1 MEGKSDFTSGSIL
14 RKLTSFMFPILG
26 ALILQAM
33 YGAVD
38 VMMVGWFG
46 STEGLS
52 GVSTGSSII
61 NLITFVLTGLA
72 MGITVIIGRC
82 LGEKNEERI
91 GSVIGNAIAFFAL
104 IGVILTVLIVFFARQ
119 IAILMRS
126 PMEAVEE
133 TANYVRI
140 CGAGLLFI
148 IAYNVIS
155 CIFRGLGNSRLPLI
169 FVLIACITNIIGDY
183 VLIAV
188 FNMDESGAA
197 LATVAAQAVS
207 VILSLIILRREKL
220 PFSLK
225 LSDIRLSG
233 QIRDLLKVGTPVA
246 LQELLT
252 QISFLALVAFINR
265 IGLDASSGYGVANKI
280 VSFVM
285 LIPSAIMQS
294 MSSFVA
300 QNVGAGREERA
311 RKAMFTGMAI
321 GMAIGMIVFYFT
333 FFHGDLVSA
342 VFSRDSHVITRSAEY
357 LRGFALEAVVTS
369 ILFSFIGYYNGHQK
383 TVFVMIQGLLQTL
396 LVRLPVAYLMSSE
409 PDPSLTRIG
418 MAAPLATIF
427 GILINLVYFIHF
439 QKRLSSAR
447 LLCNHSDCCS
457 YRSGGRG
464 T

>member
-252 QISFLALVAFINR
+252 LISFLALVAFINR

-294 MSSFVA
+294 MSSFVV

-357 LRGFALEAVVTS
+357 LRGFAFEAVVTS

-447 LLCNHSDCCS
+447 L
-457 YRSGGRG
+457 
-464 T
+464 

>member
-252 QISFLALVAFINR
+252 LISFLALVAFINR

-311 RKAMFTGMAI
+311 RKAMFTGMVI

-357 LRGFALEAVVTS
+357 LRGFAFEAVVTS

-447 LLCNHSDCCS
+447 L
-457 YRSGGRG
+457 
-464 T
+464 

>member
-1 MEGKSDFTSGSIL
+1 
-14 RKLTSFMFPILG
+14 
-26 ALILQAM
+26 
-33 YGAVD
+33 
-38 VMMVGWFG
+38 
-46 STEGLS
+46 
-52 GVSTGSSII
+52 
-61 NLITFVLTGLA
+61 
-72 MGITVIIGRC
+72 
-82 LGEKNEERI
+82 
-91 GSVIGNAIAFFAL
+91 
-104 IGVILTVLIVFFARQ
+104 
-119 IAILMRS
+119 MRS

-311 RKAMFTGMAI
+311 RKAMFTGMVI

-357 LRGFALEAVVTS
+357 LRGFAFEAVVTS

-396 LVRLPVAYLMSSE
+396 LVRLPVAYLMSIE

-427 GILINLVYFIHF
+427 GILINLIYFIHF

-447 LLCNHSDCCS
+447 L
-457 YRSGGRG
+457 
-464 T
+464 

>member
-1 MEGKSDFTSGSIL
+1 MEDKADFTSGSIL

-82 LGEKNEERI
+82 LGEKNEGRI

-300 QNVGAGREERA
+300 QNVGASREERA
-311 RKAMFTGMAI
+311 RKAMFIGMVI

-357 LRGFALEAVVTS
+357 LRGFAFEAVVTS

-396 LVRLPVAYLMSSE
+396 LVRLPVAYLMSIE

-427 GILINLVYFIHF
+427 GILINLIYFIHF

-447 LLCNHSDCCS
+447 L
-457 YRSGGRG
+457 
-464 T
+464 

>member
-1 MEGKSDFTSGSIL
+1 MEDKSDFTSGSIL

-82 LGEKNEERI
+82 LGEKNEGRI

-311 RKAMFTGMAI
+311 RKAMLTGMVI

-357 LRGFALEAVVTS
+357 LRGFAFEAVVTS

-427 GILINLVYFIHF
+427 GILINLIYFIHF

-447 LLCNHSDCCS
+447 L
-457 YRSGGRG
+457 
-464 T
+464 

>member
-1 MEGKSDFTSGSIL
+1 M
-14 RKLTSFMFPILG
+14 
-26 ALILQAM
+26 
-33 YGAVD
+33 
-38 VMMVGWFG
+38 
-46 STEGLS
+46 
-52 GVSTGSSII
+52 
-61 NLITFVLTGLA
+61 
-72 MGITVIIGRC
+72 
-82 LGEKNEERI
+82 
-91 GSVIGNAIAFFAL
+91 
-104 IGVILTVLIVFFARQ
+104 
-119 IAILMRS
+119 
-126 PMEAVEE
+126 
-133 TANYVRI
+133 
-140 CGAGLLFI
+140 
-148 IAYNVIS
+148 
-155 CIFRGLGNSRLPLI
+155 
-169 FVLIACITNIIGDY
+169 
-183 VLIAV
+183 LIAV

-252 QISFLALVAFINR
+252 LISFLALVAFINR

-311 RKAMFTGMAI
+311 RKAMFTGMVI

-357 LRGFALEAVVTS
+357 LRGFAFEAVVTS

-427 GILINLVYFIHF
+427 GILINLIYFIHF

-447 LLCNHSDCCS
+447 L
-457 YRSGGRG
+457 
-464 T
+464 